1 MYGIESRGQYI
12 LELDTNDNVC
22 VSNGIFF
29 VFVGGLE
36 AQLSALDI
44 GVDFLCELEESLL
57 AAVKV
62 EHLVCNACDVV
73 VFVNQTLLYN
83 FE

>member
-1 MYGIESRGQYI
+1 MYGIELRGQCI

-22 VSNGIFF
+22 VSNGIF
-29 VFVGGLE
+29 FVGGLE